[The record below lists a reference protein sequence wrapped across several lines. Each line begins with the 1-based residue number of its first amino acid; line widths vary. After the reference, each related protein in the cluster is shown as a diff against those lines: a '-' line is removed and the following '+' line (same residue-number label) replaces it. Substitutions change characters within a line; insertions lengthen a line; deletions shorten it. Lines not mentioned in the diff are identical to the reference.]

1 MAKTLTKE
9 EIFELPVEERLRLI
23 GSRWESIASQDLPLS
38 EAEQRLIDE
47 RLEEH
52 RRDPE
57 EGVSL
62 EEFRKELFSKA

>member
-1 MAKTLTKE
+1 MANTRTKE

-23 GSRWESIASQDLPLS
+23 GSLWESIAPQDLPLS
-38 EAEQRLIDE
+38 EAEQRLIDQ

-52 RRDPE
+52 RSDPE

-62 EEFRKELFSKA
+62 EEFRKELFSK